1 MLKICFSLLNI
12 QTSNVEYGTI
22 EEFCKRLIQDD
33 KSFFQKIEALD
44 DTILLCEADRENISI
59 WIEKIHEAKKNN
71 SIPQVQSQIREHFI
85 DYFPENPGSK
95 SRHLFVYGTDSTP
108 LPEILVRN
116 PIIIDEICDQIQ
128 KIIDKTYL
136 FKMQILEPL
145 STAEPT
151 TTVQVVQMERPQAV
165 RNERVQWHGKTVDFF
180 RLLKHLEDKRLIDTG
195 LRPTISLGFLDK
207 NGNPMPGNKTS
218 YLSQAKEDSI
228 DPETKHLIEE
238 LGINRDKDLS

>member
-33 KSFFQKIEALD
+33 KSFSQKIQTLD
-44 DTILLCEADRENISI
+44 DTIFLCEADLKTNISI
-59 WIEKIHEAKKNN
+59 WIEKIHDAKKYD

-95 SRHLFVYGTDSTP
+95 ARHLFVDGADSTP

-116 PIIIDEICDQIQ
+116 PIIIDEICNQIQ

-145 STAEPT
+145 STAEPA
-151 TTVQVVQMERPQAV
+151 TTVQVVP
-165 RNERVQWHGKTVDFF
+165 NERVQWHGSTTGFLC
-180 RLLKHLEDKRLIDTG
+180 LLEELETQGLIDTG
-195 LRPTISLGFLDK
+195 LRPTISRGFLDK
-207 NGNPMPGNKTS
+207 KGNAMPHILRK
-218 YLSQAKEDSI
+218 Q
-228 DPETKHLIEE
+228 
-238 LGINRDKDLS
+238 NRLL